1 MSENILINKAL
12 TPKNILSMTFTL
24 NNNTK
29 QQNTAFTN
37 MVNATNKTFST
48 YLNLNENGGT
58 NDSRQ
63 EPKNKKS
70 FIIKKINLKES
81 SNNYYS
87 TALQNI
93 FHSPVHFLND
103 SYQGKKVLIGKNK
116 HLFHDIITNKDLS
129 ELIYPRIKKRKKT
142 ISSSNNSLIIMKR
155 GGQRKKSL
163 KSSRKD
169 IDKFN
174 SSESSRSYRP
184 LGEQRTFS
192 VSDNELKVMY
202 KDVEENIKNNKNN
215 IQDIIL
221 NQTGAISIGHMLDLQ
236 ERILKKN
243 KHKPQIRRKLID
255 KIMNKTFKEK
265 KNILMN
271 EMNDFL
277 ILKRKKLD
285 KELTKFCLFH
295 NTSNIANRNWM
306 YNLRKNI
313 LNKNEE
319 RKCISP
325 LQKEIIYYNKDF
337 FPNELNFDMK
347 KKLFNK
353 IPKIKLNNDDPKKNR
368 ILSDTNLNS
377 FRSLY
382 IQGKNLLSHEIKL
395 SKDLVGKKKKL
406 IQYTFIPKE
415 ISSMLLAKSKSKDSV
430 MTPRA
435 IVNTMNIHDV
445 K

>member
-1 MSENILINKAL
+1 MSENILLNKAL
-12 TPKNILSMTFTL
+12 SPKNILSMTLTL

-29 QQNTAFTN
+29 QQNTACTN

-48 YLNLNENGGT
+48 YLNLYENDRV
-58 NDSRQ
+58 NDSKQ

-87 TALQNI
+87 TAIQNI
-93 FHSPVHFLND
+93 FDSPVHFLND
-103 SYQGKKVLIGKNK
+103 SYQGKKVLIGKNQN
-116 HLFHDIITNKDLS
+116 LFQNIISHKDLS
-129 ELIYPRIKKRKKT
+129 DLIYPRIKKRKKT
-142 ISSSNNSLIIMKR
+142 ISSSNNSLIIMRKGAQR
-155 GGQRKKSL
+155 GQSL
-163 KSSRKD
+163 KPNRKD
-169 IDKFN
+169 FDKFN

-215 IQDIIL
+215 IQDILL
-221 NQTGAISIGHMLDLQ
+221 NQTGAIGIGHMLDLQ

-271 EMNDFL
+271 KMDDFL

-295 NTSNIANRNWM
+295 NTSNMANRNWM

-313 LNKNEE
+313 LKKNEE

-325 LQKEIIYYNKDF
+325 IQKEIIYYNKDF
-337 FPNELNFDMK
+337 FPNELNCDIK
-347 KKLFNK
+347 KKLFSK
-353 IPKIKLNNDDPKKNR
+353 IPKIKLNYDGSKKNR

-382 IQGKNLLSHEIKL
+382 IQGKNLLSQEIKL

-435 IVNTMNIHDV
+435 IFNTMSIHNA

>member
-1 MSENILINKAL
+1 MSENFLINKAL
-12 TPKNILSMTFTL
+12 TPKNVLSVTFTL

-29 QQNTAFTN
+29 QQNTACTN
-37 MVNATNKTFST
+37 MVNSTNKTFST
-48 YLNLNENGGT
+48 YLNLYENCGV

-63 EPKNKKS
+63 EPKIKKS

-87 TALQNI
+87 TAIQNI

-103 SYQGKKVLIGKNK
+103 SYQGKKVLIGKNH
-116 HLFHDIITNKDLS
+116 HLFQDIISNRDLS
-129 ELIYPRIKKRKKT
+129 DLIYPRQKKRKKT
-142 ISSSNNSLIIMKR
+142 ISSSNNSLINIKR
-155 GGQRKKSL
+155 GIQRKRSL
-163 KSSRKD
+163 KSNRKE

-192 VSDNELKVMY
+192 VSDNELKVIY

-215 IQDIIL
+215 IQDILL
-221 NQTGAISIGHMLDLQ
+221 NQTGSLSIGQMLDLQ
-236 ERILKKN
+236 EKILKKN
-243 KHKPQIRRKLID
+243 KTRPQIRKKLID

-271 EMNDFL
+271 QMNNYL
-277 ILKRKKLD
+277 ILKRKKMD
-285 KELTKFCLFH
+285 KELTKFCLLH
-295 NTSNIANRNWM
+295 KTSNIVNRNWM
-306 YNLRKNI
+306 YNLRKNVVT
-313 LNKNEE
+313 KNEE

-337 FPNELNFDMK
+337 FPNELNCDVK
-347 KKLFNK
+347 KNLFNK
-353 IPKIKLNNDDPKKNR
+353 IYKIKLNKDDSKNNR
-368 ILSDTNLNS
+368 ILSETNLNS

-382 IQGKNLLSHEIKL
+382 IQGKNLLNHEIKL

-430 MTPRA
+430 MTPKA
-435 IVNTMNIHDV
+435 IINTMNIHNV